1 VDAGVVVQALEDGEG
16 GEGFASG
23 WRVDLGGWLE
33 GVEGL
38 CESQLLH

>member
-1 VDAGVVVQALEDGEG
+1 MDAGVVVQALEDGEG
-16 GEGFASG
+16 GEGFVG
-23 WRVDLGGWLE
+23 GVDPGGWLE